1 MSATTEG
8 KSIITFDDSKCIGCN
23 ACVRA
28 CPVNAVS
35 MKLRTGS
42 TDQFISSVIPD
53 RCIQCGECI
62 KACTRQARGYSDDS
76 KMFFEN
82 FTEKH
87 LHIMV
92 SPSIK
97 VAFKNWKS
105 ILKWLQMLGHKIYDV
120 SYGADICTWAHLQ
133 AINSGEQSKII
144 SQQCPAIV
152 NFIEKYQPS
161 LIDSLSEIH
170 SPAGCL
176 AIYLKKYQKIEDDI
190 YLLSPCIAK
199 TAEARRNN
207 TFTYNVTF
215 YNLAK
220 YISENDV
227 DLPSEPFEFDLTEG
241 CLGKLYPRPGG
252 LKDNLLAFKSE
263 LVIRTSHGNDVYK
276 RLDNIS
282 SVDKEKRPDVLDCL
296 HCQYGC
302 NGGTAST
309 DFDSEDI
316 EAVMDQIEIDAN
328 ANRGKFIFKDK
339 IYKELSKKVSWKN
352 FVTEYSLSCP
362 ESTELTED
370 EYEKQFRVL
379 LKFTDTSRN
388 INCGSCGY
396 STCREMCKAIHNG
409 YNVKENCIYYMKEQR
424 ELDIAEKNIL
434 HEKMNKE
441 SSFITKIAVDLIN
454 LLNSY
459 DTILNSST
467 SPSVQS
473 IEYIKTLRRI
483 LSGFEENVKEN
494 GITQNDAS
502 ELTKMLG
509 QVLQILE
516 SVQNSLSE
524 NIDKESSISVLWKE
538 IRSLTNDLKS
548 SQQNIDGELSETPGK
563 IKSPVI
569 VKAGEHVAAH

>member
-8 KSIITFDDSKCIGCN
+8 KSIITVDDSKCIGCN
-23 ACVRA
+23 ACLHA
-28 CPVNAVS
+28 CPVNAIS

-62 KACTRQARGYSDDS
+62 KTCTRQARGYSDDS
-76 KMFFEN
+76 NIFFEN

-97 VAFKNWKS
+97 VAFSNWKS

-133 AINSGEQSKII
+133 SINSRDQSKII

-176 AIYLKKYQKIEDDI
+176 AIYLKKHQKIDDEI

-199 TAEARRNN
+199 TAEARRYK

-215 YNLAK
+215 DSLAD
-220 YISENDV
+220 YIAENEI
-227 DLPSEPFEFDLTEG
+227 DLPSDPFEFDLTEG
-241 CLGKLYPRPGG
+241 CLGKLFPRPGG
-252 LKDNLLAFKSE
+252 FKDNLLAVKPE
-263 LVIRTSHGNDVYK
+263 LVIRTAQGQNVYN
-276 RLDNIS
+276 RLDDLS
-282 SVDKEKRPDVLDCL
+282 SAGKDKRPDIFDCL

-302 NGGTAST
+302 NQGTAST
-309 DFDSEDI
+309 DFEREDI
-316 EAVMDQIEIDAN
+316 EAVMDQIEIDAK

-339 IYKELSKKVSWKN
+339 VYKELSKKVSWKN
-352 FVTEYSLSCP
+352 FIAEYSPSCP
-362 ESTELTED
+362 ESIELTD
-370 EYEKQFRVL
+370 AEYEKQFRSL

-388 INCGSCGY
+388 INCGTCGY
-396 STCREMCKAIHNG
+396 STCKQMCEAIHNG
-409 YNVKENCIYYMKEQR
+409 YNVKENCVYYIKEQL
-424 ELDIAEKNIL
+424 ELDITEKNIL
-434 HEKMNKE
+434 HEKMHKE

-459 DTILNSST
+459 DTILNSSA

-473 IEYIKTLRRI
+473 IEYIKTLTKI
-483 LSGFEENVKEN
+483 LSGFEQNVKEN

-502 ELTKMLG
+502 ELTNMLG

-516 SVQNSLSE
+516 SVKNSLSE
-524 NIDKESSISVLWKE
+524 NIDKESNISVLWKE
-538 IRSLTNDLKS
+538 IRSLTNELKS
-548 SQQNIDGELSETPGK
+548 TQQGVEVDLSETSGK

-569 VKAGEHVAAH
+569 VKTSEHVAAH